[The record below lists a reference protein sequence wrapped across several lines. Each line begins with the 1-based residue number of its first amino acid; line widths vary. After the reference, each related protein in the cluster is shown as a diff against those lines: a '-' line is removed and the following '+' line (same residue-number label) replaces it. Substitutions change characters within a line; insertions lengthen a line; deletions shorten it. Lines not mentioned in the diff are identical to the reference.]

1 METIGYEILFHGTY
15 FVPKLF
21 KSEEEAR
28 KYANL
33 MVNFSDELDNLYKS
47 SNSEEDEARI
57 KELESYKDVVNAGED
72 YKIVVCNV
80 VD

>member
-1 METIGYEILFHGTY
+1 METIGFEIIFHGTY
-15 FVPKLF
+15 FVPRLF

-28 KYANL
+28 KYANML
-33 MVNFSDELDNLYKS
+33 TKFSDELDNLYKS

-57 KELESYKDVVNAGED
+57 KELESYKDIINASED

-80 VD
+80 ID